1 MKERR
6 KAVALKSLSKV
17 PPSSK
22 EAADLHSFYLK
33 HGEGEDAIAGADHV
47 FMADTIV
54 EKCMLMFPQERKC
67 VPGPRSWLANP
78 RTDMGGSV
86 HQKIFGGYLMR
97 LAYEVRLKTICSTVR
112 WLMSM
117 TMSIT

>member
-6 KAVALKSLSKV
+6 KAAALKSLSKV

-33 HGEGEDAIAGADHV
+33 HGEGKDAVAGADHV
-47 FMADTIV
+47 FMADTVV

-67 VPGPRSWLANP
+67 VSYFFNP
-78 RTDMGGSV
+78 D
-86 HQKIFGGYLMR
+86 
-97 LAYEVRLKTICSTVR
+97 
-112 WLMSM
+112 
-117 TMSIT
+117 